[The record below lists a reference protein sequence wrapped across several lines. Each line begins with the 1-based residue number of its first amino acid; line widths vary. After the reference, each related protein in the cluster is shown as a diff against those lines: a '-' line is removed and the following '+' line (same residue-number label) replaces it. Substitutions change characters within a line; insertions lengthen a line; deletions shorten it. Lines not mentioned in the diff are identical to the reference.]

1 MRLLAAILVVLCS
14 CAFAQSPPV
23 PENPALQQLRLCSE
37 KRSAAACGVS
47 KQELK
52 QARRQF
58 ALGLKLQKQSKFSD
72 AFDAFDEAARL
83 VPRDLEYATVREV
96 ARQRTVYEH
105 LQSGNTLLLQGK
117 EQQATAEF
125 RAALVLDPSNAFA
138 LQRLHDAAPPQVP
151 HAMGGIRV
159 VENPGELRLEP
170 QPGVRDFHL
179 RGDTRSVW
187 ESVATAFGV
196 KARFDESVSARQLR
210 FDIEGADFATATRVL
225 GLMTKTFHTP
235 LSPSEIFVAAD
246 NAQNRAQFER
256 MALRTFYVSEVTTPQ
271 ELTELVNVFR
281 TLFEIRFVTPHPGSS
296 TITVRAPRA
305 MLNAA
310 TRFFEDFDLVRPQVM
325 LEFQV
330 YEVSQS
336 MVRSFGLDMP
346 LQWQS
351 FTVGAAA
358 LQLLQQPDIQSLIN
372 QLISS
377 GGINQANT
385 SSISALLAQLQN
397 QQQNP
402 LLKGPFATFG
412 GGKTLTGIPW
422 PVTSVNFSYNQSQ
435 VASLEHLTLRASQG
449 NAATMRIGTR
459 FPILNATFAPIFNT
473 AAIAQVIQ
481 NQSFIAPFPSFTYED
496 LGIIVKATPQ
506 VHGTRE
512 VRLDLSVEIKALGS
526 QSFNGVPVISNRM
539 YQGVITV
546 KNEEAAVVAGMLE
559 SSEQNSLT
567 GIPGIA
573 RIPLLG
579 TATSN
584 HGKQQTQTELLVMII
599 PHIAHAPPQG
609 GALVPL
615 GSE

>member
-1 MRLLAAILVVLCS
+1 MRLGAIVALLCS
-14 CAFAQSPPV
+14 CGWAQAPSV
-23 PENPALQQLRLCSE
+23 PGNPALQQLRVCSE
-37 KRSAAACGVS
+37 KRTAEACSVS
-47 KQELK
+47 RQELK
-52 QARRQF
+52 EARRQF
-58 ALGLKLQKQSKFSD
+58 SLGLKLQKQSKSD
-72 AFDAFDEAARL
+72 EAFDAFDEAARL
-83 VPRDLEYATVREV
+83 VPRDLEYATVREI
-96 ARQRTVYEH
+96 ARQRSVYEH
-105 LQSGNTLLLQGK
+105 VQAGNALLLEGK
-117 EQQATAEF
+117 QQDATAQF
-125 RAALVLDPSNAFA
+125 RAALQLDPSNAFA
-138 LQRLHDAAPPQVP
+138 LQRLHDAAPVHVP
-151 HAMGGIRV
+151 TSPGAIRV
-159 VENPGELRLEP
+159 VENPGELRLQP
-170 QPGVRDFHL
+170 QAGTRDFHL

-196 KARFDESVSARQLR
+196 KARMDESVSAKQLR
-210 FDIEGADFATATRVL
+210 FDLEGADFATAARVL
-225 GLMTKTFHTP
+225 GLMSKTFWTP
-235 LSPSEIFVAAD
+235 LSPGELYVASD
-246 NAQNRAQFER
+246 TAQNRSQFQR
-256 MALRTFYVSEVTTPQ
+256 MSLRTFYVPGVTTPQ

-281 TLFEIRFVTPHPGSS
+281 TLFEMRFVTPHTAAS

-305 MLNAA
+305 MLDAA
-310 TRFFEDFDLVRPQVM
+310 TRFFEDLDLTRPQVM

-330 YEVSQS
+330 FEVSQS
-336 MVRSFGLDMP
+336 LVRSFGLNMP
-346 LQWQS
+346 LQWQT

-358 LQLLQQPDIQSLIN
+358 LQLLQQPDIQSLVN

-402 LLKGPFATFG
+402 LLQGPFATFG
-412 GGKTLTGIPW
+412 GGKTLTAIPF
-422 PVTSVNFSYNQSQ
+422 PPATVTFSQNQSL

-459 FPILNATFAPIFNT
+459 FPILNATFAPIFNS
-473 AAIAQVIQ
+473 AAISQVIQ

-546 KNEEAAVVAGMLE
+546 KNGEAAVVAGMLE
-559 SSEQNSLT
+559 TSEQNSLT

-573 RIPLLG
+573 HLPLLG
-579 TATSN
+579 TVTSS
-584 HGKQQTQTELLVMII
+584 HGKQKTETELLVMIV
-599 PHIAHAPPQG
+599 PHVVHAPPEG
-609 GALVPL
+609 GVLVPL